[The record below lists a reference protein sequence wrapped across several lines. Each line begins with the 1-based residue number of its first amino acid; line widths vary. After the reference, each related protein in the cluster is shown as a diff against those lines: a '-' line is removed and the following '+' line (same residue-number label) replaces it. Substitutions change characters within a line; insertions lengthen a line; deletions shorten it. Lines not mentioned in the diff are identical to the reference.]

1 MLPIVAVSV
10 KTKDQEVI
18 ETKTLSSV
26 TEWKT
31 LMQIKV
37 RDSERNAAAYQYV
50 DDHNKSLCLAA
61 IKTIST
67 SKHKFGMGI
76 AEWKSTHKIRCF
88 YLEKWYLLVKIK
100 VN

>member
-1 MLPIVAVSV
+1 MVAVSV
-10 KTKDQEVI
+10 KTKDQEDT
-18 ETKTLSSV
+18 ETKTLSSA

-37 RDSERNAAAYQYV
+37 RDSERNAAAYLYV
-50 DDHNKSLCLAA
+50 DDQNKSLCLTA

-67 SKHKFGMGI
+67 FKYKFGIGI
-76 AEWKSTHKIRCF
+76 AGDTHRIICF
-88 YLEKWYLLVKIK
+88 YLVKWYLLEKIK